1 MFNLPDIVNR
11 LAYCRHEYY
20 THYYY
25 THITDPHSHPSP
37 ISSCKIFRLQNSWIL
52 YLLVCIIG
60 SWCWNWGIQKLTLY
74 QHIDSG
80 KAWKSDCKLPQCHFF
95 KNCCDHHKKE
105 RGNWKFASKILVAM
119 HDDSAHFHNDLL
131 NKASDAIFVMEIWN
145 KCSKCVYRY
154 INILK
159 PLLYM
164 YVWMHDC
171 D

>member
-1 MFNLPDIVNR
+1 MFNLPDIVNW

-37 ISSCKIFRLQNSWIL
+37 ISSCKIFWLQNSWIL

-80 KAWKSDCKLPQCHFF
+80 KAWKSDCKLPQCHLQ
-95 KNCCDHHKKE
+95 KIVATWYG
-105 RGNWKFASKILVAM
+105 RGMGMWVCYVCSNSVCSTHVCSMPTSLQYQEDWTSHNGMSTFLIASFSHVSEA
-119 HDDSAHFHNDLL
+119 
-131 NKASDAIFVMEIWN
+131 
-145 KCSKCVYRY
+145 
-154 INILK
+154 
-159 PLLYM
+159 PQG
-164 YVWMHDC
+164 YVS
-171 D
+171 